1 MLFCWKANAVKSPR
15 LLLAIIFCLAAFALH
30 RPADGQVAAAKEPVV
45 TEQANAAS
53 VAPESQPPAPTEITL
68 EAVEKLRRQAT
79 EAAPLADAT
88 RAEIIDLCDKAI
100 ERLKETRQLSA
111 ATALLQKEIDE
122 AGVAQQ
128 NLQSK
133 PPEAEPEPLPTV
145 ALSADELRTRLS
157 DADQRVNTA
166 RDSAQKVA
174 AEIQRRAERRKALP
188 EAIAK
193 CREQLDKA
201 GETLKVAVKEE
212 IPLLAEAQRLY
223 QACRRDFLA
232 TQLKSLEQETRT
244 YEATSRLWLARRDA
258 AEKQLQTAI
267 DAHKAIHVLASDA
280 QRHEAERQAREAR
293 RVAVNAHPAVKEAAA
308 QNAEL
313 AERNKELV
321 SRTQQV
327 QLNLGEVRELGQI
340 MRNRLEDVVK
350 RAEAL
355 KNAPAI
361 GVMLRSQQDQ
371 LPALGPYRER
381 LRTRPIEISQ
391 LGLNIYEWES
401 LRREALHIDQAVE
414 STVGQIDPHETAVTR
429 EDIAAELRRVLEARA
444 NILAELISNANDCV
458 SRLEQLDAA
467 ATALV
472 STTEQ
477 LESFIAEHVL
487 WVRSAPTLSLEEFR
501 YARTFWTDLE
511 SRKAQAKE
519 LAAALIADARSRPA
533 WWGLAALLVAIMVA
547 GLGWAKDLLKTSG
560 DSAAKPTATRF
571 FPTVEASLATIWL
584 ALTVPIPLGFV
595 GWRLCQADGGVP
607 NAAGWALTL
616 FAAAFAMLNLV
627 RHASR
632 RCGLGTH
639 HFAWDKEA
647 LTDIRRA
654 AKSIQLLALPLLAVA
669 VAVEISRDE
678 ESINSLGR
686 LSLITALIVTGVV
699 CFRLFR
705 PSGALA
711 AALATAA
718 GGSLGA
724 RAASILSP
732 VATLAMLGLI
742 AASAAGYHYAAMQLT
757 RRVFVS
763 CVFVFACLAL
773 RSLLMRWL
781 LVTYRRVAM
790 LHARERRQAKIEAQE
805 NASPDIPVVET
816 LPQVNLSDINQ
827 QARNLV
833 GAGAGL
839 AFAATLWFLWGD
851 MLPALS
857 IFSRVQLWASGI
869 APSNPDGTAAFVTLT
884 DLFVTITIFA
894 FTWFA
899 GRNLPGL
906 LEIAV
911 LQKLPLDPG
920 ARYAAS
926 SVTRY
931 AIMVG
936 GGALGLRQLG
946 VGWQSVQWLIAAMTV
961 GLGFGLQ
968 EIFANF
974 VSGMILLFERPA
986 RVGDTVTIGEITG
999 TITKIR
1005 IRATTILD
1013 WDNRELIVP
1022 NKEFVTGNLV
1032 NWTLSNPNLR
1042 LVIKVG
1048 VAYGSDTR
1056 LATAL
1061 LYKVAADNPQVLE
1074 SPEPVVV
1081 FHEFGESSLNFELR
1095 LFVSDL
1101 TMYRRLRHDLH
1112 LAIDDSFRR
1121 NNIEIAF
1128 PQCDLHIK
1136 ELPRAAMGDSTLPQ
1150 SAEAQRAK
1158 FGSVIH
1164 LMSIAAK
1171 ARQLPRR
1178 PTMVAIPALVAV
1190 NLSGVGRSG
1199 HDRIRFDFDERFA
1212 VDQSGDFDDCRRR
1225 PDFAE

>member
-1 MLFCWKANAVKSPR
+1 MKSPR
-15 LLLAIIFCLAAFALH
+15 FLLAIVFHLVAFALH
-30 RPADGQVAAAKEPVV
+30 QPAFAEEAAAKQLLIA
-45 TEQANAAS
+45 EQASAPS
-53 VAPESQPPAPTEITL
+53 VAPESQPFASTEVTL
-68 EAVEKLRRQAT
+68 EEVEKLRRRVT
-79 EAAPLADAT
+79 EATSLAEAT
-88 RAEIIDLCDKAI
+88 RAEIIDLCDKAV
-100 ERLKETRQLSA
+100 ERLKEIGQLSA

-122 AGVAQQ
+122 AAAAQLG
-128 NLQSK
+128 LQSK
-133 PPEAEPEPLPTV
+133 LPKAEPESLPTTG
-145 ALSADELRTRLS
+145 LTADEMRTRLVE
-157 DADQRVNTA
+157 ADQRVNTA
-166 RDSAQKVA
+166 RDSVQKVA
-174 AEIQRRAERRKALP
+174 AEIQRRSERRKLLP
-188 EAIAK
+188 EAITK
-193 CREQLDKA
+193 CREQIDNA
-201 GETLKVAVKEE
+201 ADALKVTAKAE

-223 QACRRDFLA
+223 QACRRYFLV
-232 TQLKSLEQETRT
+232 TQLNSLEQETRT
-244 YEATSRLWLARRDA
+244 YEATSRMWLARRDA
-258 AEKQLQTAI
+258 AEKQLQSAV

-280 QRHEAERQAREAR
+280 QRHEAESQAREAR
-293 RVAVNAHPAVKEAAA
+293 RVAVNAQPAVKDAAA

-327 QLNLGEVRELGQI
+327 QINLGEVRELGQI

-350 RAEAL
+350 RAAAL

-361 GVMLRSQQDQ
+361 GVLLRSQQDQ
-371 LPALGPYRER
+371 LPALGPYREG

-414 STVGQIDPHETAVTR
+414 TIIGQIDTRETDVTR
-429 EDIAAELRRVLEARA
+429 EDISAELRRVLEVRA

-467 ATALV
+467 ATGLV
-472 STTEQ
+472 ATTEQ

-487 WVRSAPTLSLEEFR
+487 WVRSAPTLSLEDFR
-501 YARTFWTDLE
+501 YARSFLTDVE
-511 SRKAQAKE
+511 NRKAQAKE
-519 LAAALIADARSRPA
+519 LTAALVNDARSRPV
-533 WWGLAALLVAIMVA
+533 WWGLAALLVATMLIGQV
-547 GLGWAKDLLKTSG
+547 WANTLLRTSG
-560 DSAAKPTATRF
+560 EAAAKPITTQF
-571 FPTVEASLATIWL
+571 SPTVEAALATMWL
-584 ALTVPIPLGFV
+584 ALTVPIFVGFL
-595 GWRLCQADGGVP
+595 GWRLSQAAGDLP
-607 NAAGWALTL
+607 HAAGWTLVL
-616 FAAAFAMLNLV
+616 FAAAYAMLNLV
-627 RHASR
+627 RYASR
-632 RCGLGTH
+632 RGGLGTH
-639 HFAWDKEA
+639 HFAWDKES
-647 LTDIRRA
+647 LTDIRHA

-686 LSLITALIVTGVV
+686 LSLIVATILTGMI
-699 CFRLFR
+699 CCRLFR

-724 RAASILSP
+724 RAAGVLAP
-732 VATLAMLGLI
+732 VVTLTMLGLI
-742 AASAAGYHYAAMQLT
+742 TASAAGYHYAAMQLT

-763 CVFVFACLAL
+763 CVIVFACLAL

-790 LHARERRQAKIEAQE
+790 KHARERRQAKIEAVE

-816 LPQVNLSDINQ
+816 VPQVNLSDINR

-839 AFAATLWFLWGD
+839 AFAAALWFLWGD

-857 IFSRVQLWASGI
+857 FFGRVQLWASGP
-869 APSNPDGTAAFVTLT
+869 ASSSPDGIAAYVTLT
-884 DLFVTITIFA
+884 DLFVTVAIFA
-894 FTWFA
+894 STWFA
-899 GRNLPGL
+899 ARNLPGL

-931 AIMVG
+931 AIIVG
-936 GGALGLRQLG
+936 GGALGMRQLG
-946 VGWQSVQWLIAAMTV
+946 IGWQSVQWLIAAMTV

-1056 LATAL
+1056 LATEL
-1061 LYKVAADNPQVLE
+1061 LYQVAADNPHVLE
-1074 SPEPVVV
+1074 SPEPLVV

-1121 NNIEIAF
+1121 NSIEIAF

-1136 ELPRAAMGDSTLPQ
+1136 EMSRDAMGVFTAPHPPKVRDPRH
-1150 SAEAQRAK
+1150 SAA
-1158 FGSVIH
+1158 
-1164 LMSIAAK
+1164 
-1171 ARQLPRR
+1171 
-1178 PTMVAIPALVAV
+1178 
-1190 NLSGVGRSG
+1190 
-1199 HDRIRFDFDERFA
+1199 
-1212 VDQSGDFDDCRRR
+1212 
-1225 PDFAE
+1225 